1 MMKYITRRWRS
12 LLLWALGLLIGGIL
26 FALLAAYSGIF
37 NIAASAGHPPWLH
50 WFLQMAKERSVKV
63 NSKPIEPPE
72 LDLAEMVPLG
82 AAHFQGTCAICHGAP
97 GQPVN
102 PVFEQMLPVPP
113 DLQKHAPYWTREQLF
128 WIARHGIQFTGMPA
142 WSGADRDDEVW
153 AVVAFLEAFP
163 SMTMEEYRRYAGGH
177 SQIQNYSPKEL
188 VNEGRPRLDLTA
200 CNRCHDAAN
209 AAPVSPYVPA
219 IAGQDEAYLKRSLQE
234 YRDESRQ
241 SGFMEPVADDL
252 YDEHIERLA
261 AYYASLSPTLRKPSR
276 AFSSEEL
283 ELGRLLAEHGDRER
297 KVPSCNSCHGG
308 KRRED
313 YPRLAGQSAQ
323 YIKQQLRVWRDGGRN
338 NTPHGA
344 MMSVVAKRMTE
355 QQAAAAASFYA
366 SRPPEAERFR
376 RNGREGASNHE
387 N

>member
-1 MMKYITRRWRS
+1 
-12 LLLWALGLLIGGIL
+12 
-26 FALLAAYSGIF
+26 
-37 NIAASAGHPPWLH
+37 
-50 WFLQMAKERSVKV
+50 
-63 NSKPIEPPE
+63 
-72 LDLAEMVPLG
+72 
-82 AAHFQGTCAICHGAP
+82 
-97 GQPVN
+97 
-102 PVFEQMLPVPP
+102 
-113 DLQKHAPYWTREQLF
+113 
-128 WIARHGIQFTGMPA
+128 
-142 WSGADRDDEVW
+142 
-153 AVVAFLEAFP
+153 
-163 SMTMEEYRRYAGGH
+163 
-177 SQIQNYSPKEL
+177 KEL

-276 AFSSEEL
+276 TFSLEEL

-344 MMSVVAKRMTE
+344 MMSVVAKRMTG

-366 SRPPEAERFR
+366 SRSPEAERFR